1 MVSISAGVKSSL
13 ARCFLGAAL
22 IVGAAVLSITA
33 ACGKSSGPAPP
44 SFPDSNTVAARPRSI
59 GVPYGPIV
67 LLRSGEQLVAL
78 RITSVSQLGEV
89 IEVEWFAPPV
99 GGKDFTNAMR
109 GEGTAREHRGI
120 GYIPAGPLNLEWSRG
135 SAEMGWIYWPDEG
148 IDLEA
153 CSRTWANLDE
163 VDSDAPDIR
172 WYTKEMFE
180 K

>member
-44 SFPDSNTVAARPRSI
+44 SFPNSNTVAARPRSI

-78 RITSVSQLGEV
+78 RITSASQLGEV
-89 IEVEWFAPPV
+89 IEVEWFVPPV
-99 GGKDFTNAMR
+99 GEKDFTNAIH
-109 GEGTAREHRGI
+109 GGGTAREHRGI
-120 GYIPAGPLNLEWSRG
+120 GYIAAGPLSLKWSHG
-135 SAEMGWIYWPDEG
+135 SAEMGWIYWPG
-148 IDLEA
+148 GSIDLEA

-163 VDSDAPDIR
+163 INPDASDIR
-172 WYTKEMFE
+172 WYTKGMFE
-180 K
+180 R